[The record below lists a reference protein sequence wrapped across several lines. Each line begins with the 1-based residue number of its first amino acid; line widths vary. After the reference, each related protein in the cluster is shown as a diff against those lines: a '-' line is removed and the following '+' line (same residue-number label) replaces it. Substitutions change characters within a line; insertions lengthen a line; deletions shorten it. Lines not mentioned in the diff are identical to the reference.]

1 MAGPQPSLHRLAA
14 RNVVVGETEF
24 LSVPLPLP
32 WRLTRAVVTPE
43 VRTTR
48 RAGERVWV
56 ASGETRHVVFDRARN
71 LGLELVVRIVT
82 PPWRVSPIPRRK
94 VRQVLEEGLTTCN
107 GHEARYQIAQR
118 RRGFLMR
125 GEEQVLVVAF
135 ACPATDRGILVEI
148 AGQCMASEL
157 REFLRVMS
165 ELECH

>member
-82 PPWRVSPIPRRK
+82 PPWRVSPLPRRRI
-94 VRQVLEEGLTTCN
+94 RQVLDEG
-107 GHEARYQIAQR
+107 RYQIVQR

-125 GEEQVLVVAF
+125 GEEQALVVAF
-135 ACPATDRGILVEI
+135 ACPATGRGILVEI
-148 AGQCMASEL
+148 AGQCMAGEL